1 MNIGF
6 VSTRFAG
13 TDGVTLEAAKWAE
26 VLARQGH
33 EAFWFSGLSDRDPKK
48 SFCVPEAFFEDP
60 ENQWLNERMWGCE
73 QRDALVTERVH
84 EVARYLKEM
93 LRRFVHRFEIE
104 VLVLENVLAIP
115 VHVPLGVAITEFLAE
130 TNMRAVAHHHDF
142 FWERHRFAVNA
153 IPDFLD
159 MAFPPRLPNLRHA
172 VINERGQEELA
183 RRKAVNSVLVP
194 NVFEF
199 EKSAPELDDYSQDV
213 RAELGL
219 KKEDIMILQPT
230 RLIPRKGI
238 ELAIQLIAR
247 LKDPRCKLV
256 LTHEAGDEGW
266 EYREMLTDLAK
277 ESEVPLI
284 FANERIAERRYIDD
298 DDRKIYTLWD
308 IYPHA
313 DLISY
318 PSLYEGFGNAL
329 LEAFY
334 FRKPV
339 VVNRYQVYEQDIAS
353 KGFEAVTL
361 NGYLTSEN
369 VEEVRRLLKDPQ
381 QQENMVETN
390 YELARKHY
398 GYVALER
405 QLRLLF

>member
-199 EKSAPELDDYSQDV
+199 EKSAPKLDDYSQDV

>member
-13 TDGVTLEAAKWAE
+13 TDGVTLESAKWSE

-298 DDRKIYTLWD
+298 DGRKIYTLWD

-381 QQENMVETN
+381 RQENMVETN

>member
-199 EKSAPELDDYSQDV
+199 EKSAPKLDDYSQDV

-381 QQENMVETN
+381 RQENMVETN

>member
-1 MNIGF
+1 
-6 VSTRFAG
+6 
-13 TDGVTLEAAKWAE
+13 
-26 VLARQGH
+26 
-33 EAFWFSGLSDRDPKK
+33 
-48 SFCVPEAFFEDP
+48 
-60 ENQWLNERMWGCE
+60 
-73 QRDALVTERVH
+73 
-84 EVARYLKEM
+84 
-93 LRRFVHRFEIE
+93 
-104 VLVLENVLAIP
+104 
-115 VHVPLGVAITEFLAE
+115 
-130 TNMRAVAHHHDF
+130 
-142 FWERHRFAVNA
+142 
-153 IPDFLD
+153 
-159 MAFPPRLPNLRHA
+159 
-172 VINERGQEELA
+172 
-183 RRKAVNSVLVP
+183 
-194 NVFEF
+194 
-199 EKSAPELDDYSQDV
+199 
-213 RAELGL
+213 
-219 KKEDIMILQPT
+219 MILQPT

>member
-199 EKSAPELDDYSQDV
+199 EKSAPKLDDYSQDV

-298 DDRKIYTLWD
+298 DGRKIYTLWD

>member
-298 DDRKIYTLWD
+298 DGRKIYTLWD